1 MRGAGR
7 VAVAVVLALAPVRP
21 AAAIDITFDYSLDAG
36 GLFSNPQAVAALDQA
51 AAYFEAFL
59 DDLDA
64 ITPGG
69 GNSWTA
75 SFTNPGTGSAASV
88 VDLGVLQDEVYIFA
102 GSRSIPGSTLGI
114 GGPGGFSFSSATLP
128 FATAIQSR
136 GEFAFGTPPASRTD
150 FGMWGGSVAFDTGA
164 SWNFDIAGGPSLA
177 QVDFLS
183 VAIHELA
190 HVFGFGTAD
199 SFDNLIDFGPDP
211 AEFTGSASVLEWGG
225 AVPLEAD
232 PDPGHWAE
240 GTLSSY
246 LGSPQ
251 EAAMD
256 PSISGGMRK
265 YLTDLD
271 YAGLTDIG
279 WQVVMLPE
287 PERGLLVAAALMLL
301 TGLASM
307 PRSRRRPPV
316 SGRPRPRPRSRA
328 RRRAPRR
335 SRDFVRASG

>member
-1 MRGAGR
+1 MRGAR
-7 VAVAVVLALAPVRP
+7 RIAVAVVVALAALGPPRP

-36 GLFSNPQAVAALDQA
+36 GLFANPQAVAALDQA

-75 SFTNPGTGSAASV
+75 SFTDPGTGSGTSV
-88 VDLGVLQDEVYIFA
+88 VDLGVAQDEVYIFA
-102 GSRSIPGSTLGI
+102 GSRSIPGTTPGI

-136 GEFAFGTPPASRTD
+136 GEFPFGTPAASRTD
-150 FGMWGGSVAFDTGA
+150 FGMWGGSIAFDTGA
-164 SWNFDIAGGPSLA
+164 SWNFDIASGPSLA

-232 PDPGHWAE
+232 PDTGPKARRAPTWAH
-240 GTLSSY
+240 
-246 LGSPQ
+246 P
-251 EAAMD
+251 
-256 PSISGGMRK
+256 
-265 YLTDLD
+265 
-271 YAGLTDIG
+271 
-279 WQVVMLPE
+279 
-287 PERGLLVAAALMLL
+287 
-301 TGLASM
+301 
-307 PRSRRRPPV
+307 RRRPWTP
-316 SGRPRPRPRSRA
+316 PSRA
-328 RRRAPRR
+328 GCGSTRRIWTTSDWRTSAGR
-335 SRDFVRASG
+335 